1 MMMYTLKKFSL
12 LCIVSKSKQSVSFY
26 LFIIFFSSENNA
38 ANVMEPA
45 ADQDGNYYDE
55 LSDDEVLDE
64 DQDVLDQI
72 EAINDEDAHNGKFFK
87 QFLTNV

>member
-1 MMMYTLKKFSL
+1 
-12 LCIVSKSKQSVSFY
+12 
-26 LFIIFFSSENNA
+26 
-38 ANVMEPA
+38 MEPA

>member
-1 MMMYTLKKFSL
+1 MFRFIYLLFFS
-12 LCIVSKSKQSVSFY
+12 
-26 LFIIFFSSENNA
+26 SSENNA